1 MKTVQELYSEI
12 IASDELK
19 KAFVEA
25 MKASKLGDFLK
36 AHGCEATEEEIQ
48 EFIEA
53 KAAED
58 APIELSD
65 EELMRVAGGTIVAS
79 DACSMFGDTCGCS
92 NTCILD
98 CC

>member
-1 MKTVQELYSEI
+1 MKTAQELYSEI

-25 MKASKLGDFLK
+25 MKAGKLEDFMK
-36 AHGCEATEEEIQ
+36 AHDCEVTEEEIK
-48 EFIEA
+48 EFIET

-58 APIELSD
+58 TPIELSD
-65 EELMRVAGGTIVAS
+65 EVLSQVAGGTIVTEGS
-79 DACSMFGDTCGCS
+79 FHNCSE
-92 NTCILD
+92 TCILD